1 MVLSGSKPHI
11 LIAGG
16 GIGGMCAA
24 AALLKRGFDVDI
36 FEQAGEL
43 REIGAGIQISPNG
56 NRALDA
62 VGAFEALKEL
72 SCKAE
77 RKEIRLW
84 NSGKT
89 WKLFDL
95 GPVAVERYGY
105 PYMTVYR
112 PDLLKVL
119 TDAVLRLKPD
129 AIHLNSRC
137 ASFEERDGKVTLTM
151 EGGKTVTG
159 DALIGCDGVNSMVRR
174 LIVDDAPPEY
184 ANMMI
189 WRGVI
194 PLKALPERMQVSMA
208 VNWVGP
214 NGHVVH
220 YPLREGELF
229 NLAATVEKTPWNESS
244 YVLEGSHKECHE
256 DFAGWHDDIHTMIDA
271 APKLVKWAYL
281 LRKPLNRYTFGNVC
295 LLGDACH
302 PTLPFLAQ
310 GAVMALEDGV
320 ILARCLE
327 QYGDVAAALLAYEKA
342 RLVRDNRMV
351 QGSWENTARFHND
364 AYKNPDDADTYIN
377 REWSQAAIAD
387 RYEWLFTYNVDTV
400 PV

>member
-1 MVLSGSKPHI
+1 MSGSKPHI

-24 AALLKRGFDVDI
+24 AALLKRGYDVDI
-36 FEQAGEL
+36 YEQAGEL

-56 NRALDA
+56 NRALDS
-62 VGAFEALKEL
+62 VGAFKALMQL
-72 SCKAE
+72 SCKSE

-95 GPVAVERYGY
+95 GPVAIERYGY

-119 TDAVLRLKPD
+119 TDVVMELKPD
-129 AIHLNSRC
+129 CIHLNARC
-137 ASFEERDGKVTLTM
+137 TNVEEVDGKVTLTLDD
-151 EGGKTVTG
+151 GKRITG
-159 DALIGCDGVNSMVRR
+159 DALIGCDGVNSVARR
-174 LIVDDAPPEY
+174 VKVNDGLPEY

-194 PLKALPERMQVSMA
+194 PLKSLPDRMQASMA

-214 NGHVVH
+214 HGHVVH
-220 YPLREGELF
+220 YPLRDGELF
-229 NLAATVEKTPWNESS
+229 NLAATTEKVWNETNW
-244 YVLEGSHKECHE
+244 VAEGTHAECHKDYE
-256 DFAGWHDDIHTMIDA
+256 GWHDDIHTMIDA

-281 LRKPLNRYTFGNVC
+281 VRKPLSRYTFGRVA

-320 ILARCLE
+320 VLARCFDKYPTVE
-327 QYGDVAAALLAYEKA
+327 EALVAYEKA

-351 QGSWENTARFHND
+351 EGSSENTLRFHNAAYHTPETAD
-364 AYKNPDDADTYIN
+364 AYIE
-377 REWSQAAIAD
+377 REWSLEAIAE

>member
-1 MVLSGSKPHI
+1 MSGSKPHI

-24 AALLKRGFDVDI
+24 AALLQRGFDVDI

-56 NRALDA
+56 NRALDS
-62 VGAFEALKEL
+62 VGAFQALMQL

-95 GPVAVERYGY
+95 GPLAVERYGY

-119 TDAVLRLKPD
+119 TDVVVRLKPD
-129 AIHLNSRC
+129 CIHLNARC
-137 ASFEERDGKVTLTM
+137 ASFEEKDGKVTLVLEDGTR
-151 EGGKTVTG
+151 VTG

-174 LIVDDAPPEY
+174 LTVDASPPDY

-194 PLKALPERMQVSMA
+194 PLKDLPPRMQVSMA

-214 NGHVVH
+214 HGHVVH
-220 YPLREGELF
+220 YPLRDGELF
-229 NLAATVEKTPWNESS
+229 NLAATTEKVPWNEKTWTA
-244 YVLEGSHKECHE
+244 EGTHAECHQ
-256 DFAGWHDDIHTMIDA
+256 DFEGWHDDIHTMIDA
-271 APKLVKWAYL
+271 APKLAKWAYL
-281 LRKPLNRYTFGNVC
+281 LRKPLERYSFGRVA

-320 ILARCLE
+320 VLARCFE
-327 QYGDVAAALLAYEKA
+327 AYETVEKALAAYEQA

-351 QGSWENTARFHND
+351 EGSSENTLRFHNA
-364 AYKNPDDADTYIN
+364 AYLDPASADDYIN
-377 REWSQAAIAD
+377 REWSREAIAD
-387 RYEWLFTYNVDTV
+387 RYEWLFTYDVDKA

>member
-1 MVLSGSKPHI
+1 MAGSKPRI

-16 GIGGMCAA
+16 GIGGMSAA
-24 AALLKRGFDVDI
+24 AALLQRGFDVTV

-43 REIGAGIQISPNG
+43 REVGAGIQISPNG
-56 NRALDA
+56 NRALDSI
-62 VGAFEALKEL
+62 GAFSQLREL
-72 SCKAE
+72 SCRAE
-77 RKEIRLW
+77 RKEVRLW

-95 GPVAVERYGY
+95 GPQAVERYGY

-112 PDLLKVL
+112 PDLLTVV
-119 TDAVLRLKPD
+119 TEAVMRQKSD
-129 AIHLNSRC
+129 VVHLNARC
-137 ASFEERDGKVTLTM
+137 ASVVDHGDKVVLTLEDGRTFE
-151 EGGKTVTG
+151 G

-174 LIVDDAPPEY
+174 LTAKDAPPRY
-184 ANMMI
+184 PGMMI

-194 PLKALPERMQVSMA
+194 PLDRLPERMRASMA
-208 VNWVGP
+208 VNWIGP

-220 YPLREGELF
+220 YPLRDGEIF
-229 NLAATVEKTPWNESS
+229 NLAATIERPVWDEDAWS
-244 YVLEGSHKECHE
+244 VEGSKQQCHE
-256 DFAGWHDDIHTMIDA
+256 DYAGWHDDIHVMIDA
-271 APKLVKWAYL
+271 APKLLKWAYL
-281 LRKPLNRYTFGNVC
+281 TRTELKNYTWNRIA

-320 ILARCLE
+320 VLARCLE
-327 QYGDVAAALLAYEKA
+327 QYGDVPTALKRYEGA
-342 RLVRDNRMV
+342 RLERDNRMV
-351 QGSWENTARFHND
+351 RGATEMVRHFHNPDYRDPVKAD
-364 AYKNPDDADTYIN
+364 AYIN
-377 REWSQAAIAD
+377 EAWSGDAIAE

>member
-1 MVLSGSKPHI
+1 MSGSKPHI

-24 AALLKRGFDVDI
+24 AALLKRGYDVDI

-56 NRALDA
+56 NRALDS
-62 VGAFEALKEL
+62 VGAFQALMQL

-119 TDAVLRLKPD
+119 TDVVMALKPD
-129 AIHLNSRC
+129 CIHLNSRC
-137 ASFEERDGKVTLTM
+137 TGLEEKDGKVTLHLD
-151 EGGKTVTG
+151 GGKSVTG
-159 DALIGCDGVNSMVRR
+159 DALIGSDGVNSVVRR
-174 LIVDDAPPEY
+174 MTVNDSPAEY
-184 ANMMI
+184 PKLMI

-194 PLKALPERMQVSMA
+194 PLKSLPERMQTSMA

-214 NGHVVH
+214 RGHVVH
-220 YPLREGELF
+220 YPLRDGELF
-229 NLAATVEKTPWNESS
+229 NLAATTEKDEWNESAWT
-244 YVLEGSHKECHE
+244 VEGTHAECHK
-256 DFAGWHDDIHTMIDA
+256 DFEGWHDDIHKMIDA

-281 LRKPLNRYTFGNVC
+281 VRKPLSRYTFGRIA

-320 ILARCLE
+320 VLARCFDTYPTVE
-327 QYGDVAAALLAYEKA
+327 EALVAYEKA

-351 QGSWENTARFHND
+351 EGSTENTLRFHND
-364 AYKNPDDADTYIN
+364 AYLDPVSADEYIN
-377 REWSQAAIAD
+377 REWSVEAIAE
-387 RYEWLFTYNVDTV
+387 RYEWLFTYDVDKV

>member
-1 MVLSGSKPHI
+1 VAGSKPRI

-16 GIGGMCAA
+16 GIGGMTAA
-24 AALLKRGFDVDI
+24 AALLQRGFDVAI

-43 REIGAGIQISPNG
+43 REVGAGIQISPNG
-56 NRALDA
+56 NRALDSI
-62 VGAFEALKEL
+62 GAFKRLMEL

-77 RKEIRLW
+77 RKEVRLW

-95 GPVAVERYGY
+95 GATAVARYGY

-112 PDLLKVL
+112 PDLLEAVS
-119 TDAVLRLKPD
+119 DAVLRQKSD
-129 AIHLNSRC
+129 ALHLNARC
-137 ASFEERDGKVTLTM
+137 ASFEERGDKVVLKLEDGRSF
-151 EGGKTVTG
+151 EG

-174 LIVDDAPPEY
+174 LTANDAPSRYPG
-184 ANMMI
+184 MMI

-194 PLKALPERMQVSMA
+194 PLTALPERMQASMA
-208 VNWVGP
+208 VNWIGP

-220 YPLREGELF
+220 YPLREGEILNF
-229 NLAATVEKTPWNESS
+229 AATIERAEWDEKTWSA
-244 YVLEGSHKECHE
+244 EGTKQQCHE
-256 DFAGWHDDIHTMIDA
+256 DYAGWHDDIHVMIDA
-271 APKLVKWAYL
+271 APKLLKWAYL
-281 LRKPLNRYTFGNVC
+281 TREPLSAYAWSRVA

-320 ILARCLE
+320 VLARCFE
-327 QYGDVAAALLAYEKA
+327 KYGDAPTALRHYEQA

-351 QGSWENTARFHND
+351 AGATDMVRHFHNPDYRDPVKADAYINTA
-364 AYKNPDDADTYIN
+364 
-377 REWSQAAIAD
+377 WSGDAIAE
-387 RYEWLFTYNVDTV
+387 RYEWLFTYDVDRA
-400 PV
+400 PI